1 MSNPLKKIG
10 KAIKK
15 GFNAITGGS
24 GRKQAKQAAN
34 EARVAAVQASAAR
47 ATLEEKTK
55 REKARAHKLAIKG
68 LRSRRAASY
77 FKPPEG
83 TTGTHGSPTI
93 G

>member
-1 MSNPLKKIG
+1 MGIFSKIG
-10 KAIKK
+10 KGLKK
-15 GFNAITGGS
+15 LAGAVTGRS

-34 EARVAAVQASAAR
+34 EARVAAAQASVAR
-47 ATLEEKTK
+47 VTLEEKTK